1 MVKLGLRYVVHSPFQ
16 YDTRELG
23 RRPGSMREEHLE
35 AEAPEGWGLELV
47 RVPAGTPVA
56 VDARFESVMD
66 GVLVTADV
74 DVTVDA
80 ECGRCL
86 EPLNLR
92 IVAPVRELYA
102 YEPDPDDEDSL
113 TLSGDLLDLEPVLR
127 DAVVLALPVNPLCDP
142 DCQGLCV
149 RCGVR
154 LADAEPGHAH
164 DEVDPRWSSLALL
177 KDRSVENL
185 RAESHNSEEN

>member
-1 MVKLGLRYVVHSPFQ
+1 
-16 YDTRELG
+16 
-23 RRPGSMREEHLE
+23 MREEHLE

-92 IVAPVRELYA
+92 IVAPVQELYA

>member
-1 MVKLGLRYVVHSPFQ
+1 MVRSPFQ

-92 IVAPVRELYA
+92 IVAPVQELYA